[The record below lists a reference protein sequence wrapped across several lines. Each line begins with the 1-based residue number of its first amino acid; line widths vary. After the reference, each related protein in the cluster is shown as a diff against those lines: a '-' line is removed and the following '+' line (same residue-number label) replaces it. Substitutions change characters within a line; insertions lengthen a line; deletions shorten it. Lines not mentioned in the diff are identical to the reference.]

1 MMERNKIM
9 YDEASANE
17 GGQLRGII
25 GVESAHSEG
34 SVPGCSKPR
43 LRFLIQLIVCFSDFS
58 LWFSLP
64 LSVWLSSGW
73 IGLIFHWR
81 AITAMACPVKEIS
94 HWYKRSLERSVALCL
109 RPTSSLVNNNAD

>member
-1 MMERNKIM
+1 MERNNIM
-9 YDEASANE
+9 CNKASANE
-17 GGQLRGII
+17 GGQPGRII

-34 SVPGCSKPR
+34 AGPGYTKPR
-43 LRFLIQLIVCFSDFS
+43 LRFLIQLMVCFSDFS

-81 AITAMACPVKEIS
+81 AITAMA
-94 HWYKRSLERSVALCL
+94 
-109 RPTSSLVNNNAD
+109 RP